1 MKEERGRSGSCTD
14 GEKPMRLYERVS
26 RLFGIP
32 SDAVGLSDGFMA
44 EMRGRCGVTVR
55 GCRRILTYSDS
66 AVTLLTRDGEVT
78 VSGVGLTCAAYY
90 SGAIGI
96 DGRIDGV
103 FFEGARKPTEGER

>member
-1 MKEERGRSGSCTD
+1 MRKERGRSGHTEER
-14 GEKPMRLYERVS
+14 EKPTRLYERVS
-26 RLFGIP
+26 RILGIP

-55 GCRRILTYSDS
+55 GCRRILAYSDS
-66 AVTLLTRDGEVT
+66 AVTLSTRDGDVT
-78 VSGVGLTCAAYY
+78 VSGAGLTCAAYY

-103 FFEGARKPTEGER
+103 FFGRAPKPSEEDR